1 MSQSEGTDF
10 SQGKKFITFYYHYI
24 QNRPEEVYKL
34 VEKYKKKIIQ
44 LLLCYVSNS

>member
-1 MSQSEGTDF
+1 MSKWKETF
-10 SQGKKFITFYYHYI
+10 LSQGSMFLTYYYHYI